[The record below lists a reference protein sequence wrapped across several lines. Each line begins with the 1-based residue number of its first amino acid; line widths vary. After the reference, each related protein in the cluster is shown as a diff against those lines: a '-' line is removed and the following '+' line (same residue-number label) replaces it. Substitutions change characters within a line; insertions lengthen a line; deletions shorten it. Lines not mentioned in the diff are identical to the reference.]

1 VALACTD
8 VRALYG
14 GFVAVDGVSLSV
26 ESGRILG
33 VAGPNGAGKTTLF
46 DVLSG
51 YHAADSGRVEL
62 NGQDIT
68 GLPVH
73 RRVRVGLAR
82 TFQSPIVPTD
92 LTIGDTL
99 EAARI
104 AWLPKVDHADIQP
117 ARELAR
123 FTTSDTVRC
132 GGLDTLDRRK
142 LLLTCVLM
150 RRPTVLLLDE
160 PCSGLMQDE
169 IDEMDAIIR
178 QMSAETGIAVV
189 VVEHRLELLRA
200 VAETV
205 LVMDAGRVIAE
216 GPPAIVFEDPA
227 VRAAYFDAPKAA

>member
-1 VALACTD
+1 MSLVCTD

-14 GFVAVDGVSLSV
+14 GFVAVDGVSLSA
-26 ESGRILG
+26 EGGHILG

-46 DVLSG
+46 DVITG
-51 YHAADSGRVEL
+51 YHPADRGHVEL

-68 GLPVH
+68 RLPVH
-73 RRVRVGLAR
+73 RRARLGLAR

-92 LTIGDTL
+92 LTIGETL

-104 AWLPKVDHADIQP
+104 AWSPKVDAADVQP
-117 ARELAR
+117 ARTLAR
-123 FTTSDTVRC
+123 FTTGDEVRC

-142 LLLTCVLM
+142 LLLTCMLM
-150 RRPTVLLLDE
+150 RKPTALLLDE

-178 QMSAETGIAVV
+178 EVTAETGMAVV
-189 VVEHRLELLRA
+189 VVEHRLELLHA

-205 LVMDAGRVIAE
+205 LVMDAGAVIAE
-216 GPPAIVFEDPA
+216 GPPASVFEDPV
-227 VRAAYFDAPKAA
+227 VRAAYFDAPQAA

>member
-1 VALACTD
+1 MPLVCSD
-8 VRALYG
+8 IRALYG

-26 ESGRILG
+26 EGGHILG

-51 YHAADSGRVEL
+51 YHKADDGRVEL
-62 NGQDIT
+62 NGDDIT
-68 GLPVH
+68 TLPVH
-73 RRVRVGLAR
+73 SRVRRGLAR

-92 LTIGDTL
+92 LTVGDTI

-104 AWLPKVDHADIQP
+104 AWLPKLDKEAVPA

-123 FTTSDTVRC
+123 FKTADTVVC
-132 GGLDTLDRRK
+132 GGLDMLDRRK

-150 RRPTVLLLDE
+150 RNPSVLLLDE

-178 QMSAETGIAVV
+178 EVMAETGMAVV
-189 VVEHRLELLRA
+189 VVEHRLELLHA
-200 VAETV
+200 IAETV
-205 LVMDAGRVIAE
+205 LVMDAGKVIAE
-216 GPPAIVFEDPA
+216 GPPATVFDNPI
-227 VRAAYFDAPKAA
+227 VRAAYFDAPQAA